1 MGSSSSVVCPIAA
14 MAQSGKENGLPAKVP
29 CEMFRGSKLLEAM
42 KLLKEHPVLHEA
54 FFNFFRSGR
63 WIHQFLSSN
72 PNLATFVINHGN
84 AVSQFFPCEDASL
97 LSTISEDHG
106 DVHENVASVFLSCC
120 FPIFMQSSEF
130 QLWLEKFT
138 DEQEAVEKEVI
149 HMDTMEYRRF
159 DDKHNVDDFTALEEI
174 QDSRTACS
182 VSSITK
188 SLKFQHRRKSH
199 MSCEIHM
206 IRAETEVRMR
216 SLIRETIQALSDEK
230 LLAFSK
236 PRHWIQRIDG
246 FLNSSSF
253 PIVIAK
259 AKICKKGLVSGLFA
273 DGMRVIAVNDSYK
286 RYANKKKSQI
296 VGRSFSEVVLKKS
309 TVVSKEHIVPK
320 CSEGADELEG
330 VFPYKLTLERTNE
343 DGSVDRSILFIKP
356 VHHVLADPEYNYVVA
371 LQYDMVSPSCLP
383 TAMVEVPSH
392 KSYVSAGESSKRT
405 DSSSIK
411 SSGRTAS
418 SSPRTLRSDPV
429 PIPVAACELRP
440 HPLSFSPPSAV
451 DDDDDEICKSSS
463 PCCLPSEF
471 MEEWFSRTAQTTT
484 ASSPITSRRSTA
496 ISPSSPQTLARQL
509 ERDLPLIEDTL
520 NLLSQILY

>member
-1 MGSSSSVVCPIAA
+1 MGSSSSVVGPLAVTP
-14 MAQSGKENGLPAKVP
+14 QSGKENGPPAKVP
-29 CEMFRGSKLLEAM
+29 CALFRGSKLLEAM
-42 KLLKEHPVLHEA
+42 KLLKEHPVLQEA
-54 FFNFFRSGR
+54 FFGFFRSGR

-72 PNLATFVINHGN
+72 PNLATFVLNHGN
-84 AVSQFFPCEDASL
+84 AVSQFFQCDDASL

-130 QLWLEKFT
+130 QLWLEKFA

-159 DDKHNVDDFTALEEI
+159 DDKHNVDDFAEVEEL
-174 QDSRTACS
+174 QNSQTACS

-216 SLIRETIQALSDEK
+216 SLIRETIQALSDEQ
-230 LLAFSK
+230 LLAFAK

-259 AKICKKGLVSGLFA
+259 AKICKKGLVSGLLA
-273 DGMRVIAVNDSYK
+273 DGMRVVAVNDSYK
-286 RYANKKKSQI
+286 RFSNKKSSQM
-296 VGRSFSEVVLKKS
+296 VGRSFSEVVLKKA
-309 TVVSKEHIVPK
+309 TIVSKEHIVPK
-320 CSEGADELEG
+320 CSEGVDELEG
-330 VFPYKLTLERTNE
+330 VFPYKLTIEQTND

-383 TAMVEVPSH
+383 TAMVEVPSL
-392 KSYVSAGESSKRT
+392 KSYASAGDNSKRT
-405 DSSSIK
+405 DSSSMK
-411 SSGRTAS
+411 SSGRTT
-418 SSPRTLRSDPV
+418 SSPRTLRSDSI
-429 PIPVAACELRP
+429 PIPVVTCESRP
-440 HPLSFSPPSAV
+440 HPLSFLPPSAV
-451 DDDDDEICKSSS
+451 DEDDDELFESSS

-484 ASSPITSRRSTA
+484 ASSPITSRRSTS
-496 ISPSSPQTLARQL
+496 ISPTSPQAFARKL
-509 ERDLPLIEDTL
+509 ERDLPLVEDTL